1 MEKKENARRAE
12 DLGNLQHDERMN
24 RSNDAANKNDT
35 ADVPSEDDCAL
46 RLAREW
52 RDGKQDAWLWLVGC
66 LVRAQHEGRTYE
78 SFRRLTDELSQIHDF
93 TDDEGRRVTVPHNRL
108 LGRGLALLVCEEC
121 PSLAP
126 MLRMRGPREREAE

>member
-1 MEKKENARRAE
+1 MEKKENAHRGE
-12 DLGNLQHDERMN
+12 CLGNKHHDERM
-24 RSNDAANKNDT
+24 RSTDAAYPNDT
-35 ADVPSEDDCAL
+35 PEAQTEDERAL
-46 RLAREW
+46 QLAREW
-52 RDGKQDAWLWLVGC
+52 CRGKQDAWFWLVGR
-66 LVRAQHEGRTYE
+66 LARTQAEGRTYE
-78 SFRRLTDELSQIHDF
+78 SFRRLTDELSHIHDF

>member
-1 MEKKENARRAE
+1 MEKKEDARRAE

-35 ADVPSEDDCAL
+35 ADVPSEDDCAM

-52 RDGKQDAWLWLVGC
+52 RDGKQDAWFWLVGR
-66 LVRAQHEGRTYE
+66 LARAQAEGRTYE

-93 TDDEGRRVTVPHNRL
+93 TDDDGRKVSVPHNKG
-108 LGRGLALLVCEEC
+108 LGRGIALLMVAEHPEFR
-121 PSLAP
+121 PLF
-126 MLRMRGPREREAE
+126 RMKGASFDVR

>member
-1 MEKKENARRAE
+1 MERKKNARRGE
-12 DLGNLQHDERMN
+12 CLGNKHHGERMRSTDAAYPNDTPEVQTEDER
-24 RSNDAANKNDT
+24 
-35 ADVPSEDDCAL
+35 AL

-52 RDGKQDAWLWLVGC
+52 CRGKQDAWFWLVGR
-66 LVRAQHEGRTYE
+66 LARAQAEGRTYE

-126 MLRMRGPREREAE
+126 MLRMRGLREKEAE